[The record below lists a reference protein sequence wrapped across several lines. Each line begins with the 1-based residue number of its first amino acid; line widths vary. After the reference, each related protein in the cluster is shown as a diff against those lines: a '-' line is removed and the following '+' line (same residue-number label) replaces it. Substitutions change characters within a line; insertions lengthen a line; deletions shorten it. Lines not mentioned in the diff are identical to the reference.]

1 MQTPEFYN
9 KGFQNQLSS
18 QMENKLSKDY
28 YNDLLSLQESY
39 AQGGMDEGEYRER
52 LKQKK
57 DALSAAKF
65 QPQRNKQIADAYAEK
80 ARMTF
85 LNRQGQISN
94 NVYREKSD
102 KIKDRVNT
110 LKGITSFSKP
120 GFQIPAPKKI
130 NNGIYGGIKLNPY
143 LNNVVGSPDAY
154 DKTKTGWKLA
164 NNQFSSKQPAYS
176 QPTVQTPQFN
186 F

>member
-94 NVYREKSD
+94 NVYREESD